1 MSWWQ
6 ALLKRALDLALG
18 FVALVVLL
26 PFGLAIALAVALDS
40 AGSPVY
46 GAKRVGRRGREF
58 TMWKFRSMV
67 RGADLV
73 GPGVTGLDDWRVTRV
88 GAVLRRTKLDEIP
101 QLVNVLAGQMSLV
114 GPRPESPQYV
124 EHWSPEE
131 REVLRTRPGI
141 TGPAQLS
148 YVNEEELLAAGDVD
162 VAYERDLMHA
172 KLALD
177 LDYVRHYSLGRDIAI
192 LWRTFIAIFSAAERK
207 SNRPRRR
214 YTLSERLRSA
224 RPGALILDAALAA
237 LMAILAVGLRIDR
250 NNLLAA
256 AATYWV
262 FVPLAA
268 FVRPAVFVLSG
279 AYLRVWRYPTITD
292 AALIVSSLA
301 VGTVIMTIAIF
312 VVMQPAAFPGSVGF
326 PRSALVIEFLLS
338 LLVLGGAR
346 FASRVRQE
354 GIDATSSTGAAG
366 PPRPVLIV
374 GAGEAGALLVRE
386 MRRNRH
392 LRIEPVAFLDDD
404 PARRHLHIYGVEVAG
419 TIDDLPMVA
428 AEREAS
434 EVIVATPRIAGTRLR
449 RVLTLAESAGLQVRT
464 LPSFDELLDESVTV
478 NKIRPVRVEDLLR
491 RAPVEISEQGMRE
504 LVSDRTVL
512 VTGAGGSIGSEISRQ
527 MAVLGARQIVLFE
540 QAETPLFYID
550 EELRRRF
557 PNTTVTAI
565 LGDVTDEEQV
575 RRAFQ
580 RTRPQI
586 VFHAAAHKHV
596 PLSEANVAQAVWV
609 NVRGTRLVAEAA
621 RETGCK
627 TFIYV
632 STDKAVDPA
641 SVMGATKRVGEL
653 LVQGVGAG
661 ADGRFIVV
669 RFGNVLG
676 SQGSVVDIFR
686 QQIEYGGPLTVT
698 HPEATRYFMTIPEA
712 VRLVVFAGA
721 VGQPN
726 EIYILNMGEPVRILD
741 LAQDLIRLSAPQGE
755 KDLQIVFTGLRP
767 GERLHEELFRDDEEA
782 VPTEFPFLLIARSTG
797 GARELALVKRVESL
811 EELAAGGDDET
822 LRNEFLGPL
831 ARSA

>member
-1 MSWWQ
+1 VSWWQ
-6 ALLKRALDLALG
+6 SLLKRSVDLVLG
-18 FVALVVLL
+18 LVAVLVLL
-26 PFGLAIALAVALDS
+26 PVALALALAVALDS
-40 AGSPVY
+40 AGSPIY
-46 GAKRVGRRGREF
+46 GATRLGRNGRPF

-67 RGADLV
+67 RGADRM
-73 GPGVTGLDDWRVTRV
+73 GPGITGLHDWRVTRV
-88 GAVLRRTKLDEIP
+88 GAVLRRTKFDEIP
-101 QLVNVLAGQMSLV
+101 QLINVLAGQMSLV
-114 GPRPESPQYV
+114 GPRPESPPYV
-124 EHWSPEE
+124 DQWTAEEH
-131 REVLRTRPGI
+131 EVLGIRPGI
-141 TGPAQLS
+141 TGPAQLA
-148 YVNEEELLAAGDVD
+148 YFAEAELLSGDVD
-162 VAYERDLMHA
+162 KVYERDLMHA

-177 LDYVRHYSLGRDIAI
+177 LEYVRNYSLRRDLGI
-192 LWRTFIAIFSAAERK
+192 LWRTVTAIFSAADRK

-214 YTLSERLRSA
+214 YTLTERLRSGRA
-224 RPGALILDAALAA
+224 GAVLLDGALAA

-256 AATYWV
+256 AAEYWI

-268 FVRPAVFVLSG
+268 FVRPAVFLLSG
-279 AYLRVWRYPTITD
+279 AYLRVWRYPTVAD
-292 AALIVSSLA
+292 AALIFSSLA
-301 VGTVIMTIAIF
+301 IGTVIMTIVIF
-312 VVMQPAAFPGSVGF
+312 VVMQPAAFPGSIGF
-326 PRSALVIEFLLS
+326 PRSALFIEFLLS
-338 LLVLGGAR
+338 VLVLGGAR
-346 FASRVRQE
+346 IASRVRQE
-354 GIDATSSTGAAG
+354 GIDPSVESGPGG

-392 LRIEPVAFLDDD
+392 LLIEPVAFLDDD
-404 PARRHLHIYGVEVAG
+404 PARRRLRIYGVEVAG

-428 AEREAS
+428 AEREAV

-464 LPSFDELLDESVTV
+464 LPSVDELLDDSVTV

-491 RAPVEISEQGMRE
+491 RAPVEISEQSMRK
-504 LVSDRTVL
+504 LVEGQTVL
-512 VTGAGGSIGSEISRQ
+512 VTGSGGSIGSEISRQ
-527 MAVLGARQIVLFE
+527 VAALGAKQIVLFE

-557 PNTTVTAI
+557 PNTSVTAI
-565 LGDVTDEEQV
+565 LGDVTDGEQV

-580 RTRPQI
+580 RTHPDI
-586 VFHAAAHKHV
+586 VLHAAAHKHV

-609 NVRGTRLVAEAA
+609 NVRGTRIVAEAA
-621 RETGCK
+621 RDAGCG

-632 STDKAVDPA
+632 STDKAVDPT

-653 LVQGVGAG
+653 LVQTIGAG
-661 ADGRFIVV
+661 ADGRFVVV

-676 SQGSVVDIFR
+676 SQGSVVELFR

-698 HPEATRYFMTIPEA
+698 HPDATRYFMTIPEA

-741 LAQDLIRLSAPQGE
+741 LAQDLIRLSVPLGE

-767 GERLHEELFRDDEEA
+767 GERLHEELFRDDEEVVA
-782 VPTEFPFLLIARSTG
+782 TEFPFLLIARSSR
-797 GARELALVKRVESL
+797 GARELALLKRVSSL
-811 EELAAGGDDET
+811 EELAAHGDDEA
-822 LRNEFLGPL
+822 LRHEFLEPF

>member
-6 ALLKRALDLALG
+6 GVLKRSLDLVL
-18 FVALVVLL
+18 ALVSLVMLL
-26 PFGLAIALAVALDS
+26 PFGLAIALAVAADS
-40 AGSPVY
+40 AGSPFY
-46 GAKRVGRRGREF
+46 GGQRMGRNGRPF

-67 RGADLV
+67 GGADRV
-73 GPGVTGLDDWRVTRV
+73 GPGITGLHDWRVTRV
-88 GAVLRRTKLDEIP
+88 GALLRRTKLDEIP

-114 GPRPESPQYV
+114 GPRPEAPQYV
-124 EHWSPEE
+124 GQWTEDE
-131 REVLRTRPGI
+131 REVLRIRPGM
-141 TGPAQLS
+141 TGPAQLA
-148 YVNEEELLAAGDVD
+148 YFAETELLSGNVD
-162 VAYERDLMHA
+162 EVYERDLMHA

-177 LDYVRHYSLGRDIAI
+177 LDYVLHYSLRRDLSV
-192 LWRTFIAIFSAAERK
+192 LWRTFIAIFSAAARK
-207 SNRPRRR
+207 STRPRRR
-214 YTLSERLRSA
+214 YTLSERLRGT
-224 RPGALILDAALAA
+224 RPGALVVDAALAA
-237 LMAILAVGLRIDR
+237 LMAALAVGLRIDR
-250 NNLLAA
+250 NNLVAA
-256 AATYWV
+256 AATYWI

-268 FVRPAVFVLSG
+268 LVRPAVFLLSG
-279 AYLRVWRYPTITD
+279 AYLRVWRYPTVAD
-292 AALIVSSLA
+292 AALILSSLA
-301 VGTVIMTIAIF
+301 IGSVIMTIVIF
-312 VVMQPAAFPGSVGF
+312 VVMQPAAFPGSIGF

-338 LLVLGGAR
+338 VLVLGGAR

-354 GIDATSSTGAAG
+354 GIDSTVSSGAGG
-366 PPRPVLIV
+366 PARPVLIV

-392 LRIEPVAFLDDD
+392 LRLEPVAFLDDD

-419 TIDDLPMVA
+419 TIDDLPTVA
-428 AEREAS
+428 ADREAV
-434 EVIVATPRIAGTRLR
+434 EVIVATQGIAGPRLR

-491 RAPVEISEQGMRE
+491 RAPVQISEQSMRE
-504 LVSDRTVL
+504 LVSGRIVL
-512 VTGAGGSIGSEISRQ
+512 VTGAGGSIGSEVSRQ
-527 MAVLGARQIVLFE
+527 VAVLGAQQIVLFE

-557 PNTTVTAI
+557 PNTAVRAI

-580 RTRPQI
+580 RTKPDI
-586 VFHAAAHKHV
+586 VLHAAAHKHV

-621 RETGCK
+621 REAGCG

-632 STDKAVDPA
+632 STDKAVDPT

-653 LVQGVGAG
+653 LVQGVGAE

-676 SQGSVVDIFR
+676 SQGSVVELFR

-721 VGQPN
+721 VAQPN

-741 LAQDLIRLSAPQGE
+741 LAQDLIRLSAPLGE

-767 GERLHEELFRDDEEA
+767 GERLHEELFRDDEEV
-782 VPTEFPFLLIARSTG
+782 VPTDFPFLLIARSSRG
-797 GARELALVKRVESL
+797 PRELALLNRVVSL
-811 EELAAGGDDET
+811 EELAARGDDDS
-822 LRNEFLGPL
+822 LREAFLGPF

>member
-1 MSWWQ
+1 MQWWQ
-6 ALLKRALDLALG
+6 AVLKRSLDLAVG
-18 FVALVVLL
+18 FVAFVVLL
-26 PFGLAIALAVALDS
+26 PLSLAVALAVALDS

-46 GAKRVGRRGREF
+46 GARRTGRNGRVF

-67 RGADLV
+67 RGADRI
-73 GPGVTGLDDWRVTRV
+73 GPGVTGLHDWRVTRV
-88 GAVLRRTKLDEIP
+88 GALLRRTKLDEIP

-124 EHWSPEE
+124 ERWTSEE
-131 REVLRTRPGI
+131 QEVLRARPGI
-141 TGPAQLS
+141 TGLAQLAYLS
-148 YVNEEELLAAGDVD
+148 EAELLSGDVD
-162 VAYERDLMHA
+162 QAYERDLMHA

-177 LDYVRHYSLGRDIAI
+177 LEYVRTYTLRQDLSI
-192 LWRTFIAIFSAAERK
+192 LWRTLISILSAERK
-207 SNRPRRR
+207 TNRPRRR
-214 YTLSERLRSA
+214 YTLSERFRSA
-224 RPGALILDAALAA
+224 RPGAILVDATLAG
-237 LMAILAVGLRIDR
+237 LMAALAVGLRIDR

-262 FVPLAA
+262 LIPLAA
-268 FVRPAVFVLSG
+268 FVRPAVFILSG
-279 AYLRVWRYPTITD
+279 AYLRVWRYPTVAD
-292 AALIVSSLA
+292 AALIFSSLA
-301 VGTVIMTIAIF
+301 AGTVIMTIVIF
-312 VVMQPAAFPGSVGF
+312 VVMQPAAFPGSLGF

-354 GIDATSSTGAAG
+354 GIDSTVSSGAAG
-366 PPRPVLIV
+366 PPRPVIIV
-374 GAGEAGALLVRE
+374 GAGENGALLVRE

-404 PARRHLHIYGVEVAG
+404 PARRHQRIYGVEVAG

-428 AEREAS
+428 AEREAV
-434 EVIVATPRIAGTRLR
+434 EVIIATPRMSGTRLR
-449 RVLTLAESAGLQVRT
+449 RVVTLAEAADLQVRT

-491 RAPVEISEQGMRE
+491 RPPVQISETSIHE

-527 MAVLGARQIVLFE
+527 IAVLGAKHIVLLE
-540 QAETPLFYID
+540 RAETPLFYID

-557 PNTTVTAI
+557 PNVAVTAI
-565 LGDVTDEEQV
+565 LCDVSDEEQV

-580 RTRPQI
+580 RTRPEI
-586 VFHAAAHKHV
+586 GLHAAAHKHV

-609 NVRGTRLVAEAA
+609 NVRGTRIVAEAA
-621 RETGCK
+621 QEARCG

-632 STDKAVDPA
+632 STDKAVDPT
-641 SVMGATKRVGEL
+641 SVMGATKRLGEL
-653 LVQGVGAG
+653 VVQKVGA
-661 ADGRFIVV
+661 AAEGRYIVV

-676 SQGSVVDIFR
+676 SQGSVVELFR

-698 HPEATRYFMTIPEA
+698 HPDATRYFMTIPEA

-741 LAQDLIRLSAPQGE
+741 LARDLIRLSTAPGE
-755 KDLQIVFTGLRP
+755 KDIQIVFTGLRP

-782 VPTEFPFLLIARSTG
+782 VPTEFPFLLTARSSRG
-797 GARELALVKRVESL
+797 RKELALLRRLASL
-811 EELAAGGDDET
+811 EALAAIGDDES
-822 LRNEFLGPL
+822 LRQAFLGPF
-831 ARSA
+831 AKSA